1 MSKGERVK
9 RRRKTDTRERVLPE
23 GWPRYLAHRGA
34 SSLAPEN
41 TISSFALARSLG
53 AQGVEFDVHLAAT
66 GELVVTHDH
75 WLDRVAGVH
84 RKVEDTP
91 FADLRA
97 LDAGSFFNALH
108 PDNAARGFAA
118 ERIPTLDMALETL
131 GPDCF
136 CDIELKATWGNAER
150 LARAVAETLAR
161 HGKRN
166 CIVSSFNPF
175 ALIAYR
181 RHGAL
186 STAAIYCPYPSVPF
200 FLRHRECLFL
210 SGASIRKP
218 ARETALASPKMETGA
233 QPVIVWTVDDR
244 SDAEPLFAGGVNSII
259 TNRIQ
264 DFLGE

>member
-1 MSKGERVK
+1 MKS
-9 RRRKTDTRERVLPE
+9 RRTNEPHERVLPE

-41 TISSFALARSLG
+41 ALASFTLARSLG

-75 WLDRVAGVH
+75 WLDRVTGIH

-108 PDNAARGFAA
+108 PDRASRAFAA
-118 ERIPTLDMALETL
+118 ERIPTLDTVLELL

-136 CDIELKATWGNAER
+136 CDIELKATWANAER

-161 HGKRN
+161 HGKGN
-166 CIVSSFNPF
+166 YIVSSFNPF

-181 RHGAL
+181 RHGAQP
-186 STAAIYCPYPSVPF
+186 TAAIYCPYPSVPF

-218 ARETALASPKMETGA
+218 ARDTALASPTMETGA
-233 QPVIVWTVDDR
+233 QPVIVWTVDGR
-244 SDAEPLFAGGVNSII
+244 SDAERLFAGGVSSII

-264 DFLGE
+264 DFL

>member
-1 MSKGERVK
+1 MK
-9 RRRKTDTRERVLPE
+9 RRRKNETHERILPE

-41 TISSFALARSLG
+41 TLASFALARSLG

-66 GELVVTHDH
+66 GELIVTHDH
-75 WLDRVAGVH
+75 WLDRIAGIH

-91 FADLRA
+91 YADLRA
-97 LDAGSFFNALH
+97 LDAGSFFDALH
-108 PDNAARGFAA
+108 PDRPSRAFAA
-118 ERIPTLDMALETL
+118 ERIPTHDSALHSS

-136 CDIELKATWGNAER
+136 CDIELKAVAGNAER
-150 LARAVAETLAR
+150 LACAVAETLAR
-161 HGKRN
+161 HGRRN

-175 ALIAYR
+175 ALLAYH

-186 STAAIYCPYPSVPF
+186 PTAAIYCPYPSVPF

-218 ARETALASPKMETGA
+218 ARETALASPTMETGA
-233 QPVIVWTVDDR
+233 QPVIVWTVDER
-244 SDAEPLFAGGVNSII
+244 SDAERLLSGGVSSII

-264 DFLGE
+264 DFLG

>member
-1 MSKGERVK
+1 MKS
-9 RRRKTDTRERVLPE
+9 RRINEPHERVLPE

-41 TISSFALARSLG
+41 TLAAFALARSLG
-53 AQGVEFDVHLAAT
+53 AHGVEFDVHLAAT

-75 WLDRVAGVH
+75 WLDRVAVIH
-84 RKVEDTP
+84 RRVEDTP
-91 FADLRA
+91 FADLRT
-97 LDAGSFFNALH
+97 LDAGSFFNAIH
-108 PDNAARGFAA
+108 PERASSAFAA
-118 ERIPTLDMALETL
+118 ERIPTLDAVLETL
-131 GPDCF
+131 RSDCF
-136 CDIELKATWGNAER
+136 CDIELKAAAGNAGR

-161 HGKRN
+161 HGRRN

-181 RHGAL
+181 RHGAQP
-186 STAAIYCPYPSVPF
+186 TAAIYCPYPSVPF

-218 ARETALASPKMETGA
+218 ARETALASPTMETGA
-233 QPVIVWTVDDR
+233 QPVIVWTVDER
-244 SDAEPLFAGGVNSII
+244 SDAERLFAGGVSSII

-264 DFLGE
+264 DFL